1 MGEEVKE
8 VVEGEEGEEQEVTA
22 ATLHYAG
29 TCWRQQRGVKILKLS
44 LILLKAAWEKNNIC
58 RL

>member
-1 MGEEVKE
+1 MEAEGGGEARVAA
-8 VVEGEEGEEQEVTA
+8 T

-29 TCWRQQRGVKILKLS
+29 TCRRQQRGVNILKLS